1 MEIRDFISDNGL
13 RVVLIKTNKF
23 KTIELNLFLSDRL
36 DYKSVTTLNLLA
48 ILMKS
53 ASKNHPSVKE
63 FSTFLKE
70 NYRIMVGASLTNL
83 GETNTVNF
91 KVRGLNAKFLENEN
105 INEKLFYIL
114 DEMVNNPLIE
124 DGKFKD
130 SYYDEQLRIYKE
142 TLEASRDYKEKVTIQ
157 KVNDIMGKDTP
168 YGVFKDGDLRDLEN
182 LKNEDV
188 VNEYQKLINR
198 DACLYVIGDIEEN
211 EIQEYLSKYLKMSS
225 KRSELSLLYKAEMED
240 KGAHQEQAS
249 FTQSSICL
257 VYNFPIYKGD
267 ELSNAA
273 KIYASMFNH
282 YLFKIVRE
290 KHNFCYS
297 IFARYDAYLGVI
309 NVYSN
314 IESKNYDK
322 TLELI
327 DEIIE
332 DLKNT
337 EAHDV
342 VEMTKGKIV
351 NSYHKIS
358 DLYSSYVEL
367 HYYERL
373 LGNEFDIDNI
383 TKEINEVT
391 IEQVREVATKISR
404 KLSFILKEKS

>member
-1 MEIRDFISDNGL
+1 
-13 RVVLIKTNKF
+13 
-23 KTIELNLFLSDRL
+23 
-36 DYKSVTTLNLLA
+36 
-48 ILMKS
+48 
-53 ASKNHPSVKE
+53 
-63 FSTFLKE
+63 
-70 NYRIMVGASLTNL
+70 MVGASLTNL